1 MKIKNVI
8 GKKYGKLTILDDIKN
23 KDKRQRILIC
33 ICDCGNKCTVSKEKV
48 LRGHTKSCGCL
59 QKETR
64 KQWGVSNKK
73 EYGEENFIGGVKMDN
88 NTIMLIVGF
97 IGSMIPIFTVIVK
110 LNSTITK
117 LNLTIQVLNKQMENS
132 QKDRTEIHT
141 QLNNHET
148 RISILENERRE
159 R

>member
-1 MKIKNVI
+1 
-8 GKKYGKLTILDDIKN
+8 
-23 KDKRQRILIC
+23 
-33 ICDCGNKCTVSKEKV
+33 
-48 LRGHTKSCGCL
+48 
-59 QKETR
+59 
-64 KQWGVSNKK
+64 
-73 EYGEENFIGGVKMDN
+73 MDN

-148 RISILENERRE
+148 RISILESERKWKRMKEKFAKLIDVKSIVTLLMTIALVVLMFVNVDINKELLWSSNHIFFYKKE
-159 R
+159 RK

>member
-8 GKKYGKLTILDDIKN
+8 GKKY
-23 KDKRQRILIC
+23 
-33 ICDCGNKCTVSKEKV
+33 VEK
-48 LRGHTKSCGCL
+48 
-59 QKETR
+59 
-64 KQWGVSNKK
+64 
-73 EYGEENFIGGVKMDN
+73 NFIGGVKMDN

-148 RISILENERRE
+148 RISILEMKGSEKHE
-159 R
+159 Q

>member
-1 MKIKNVI
+1 MKNSVI
-8 GKKYGKLTILDDIKN
+8 LNLEIG
-23 KDKRQRILIC
+23 
-33 ICDCGNKCTVSKEKV
+33 
-48 LRGHTKSCGCL
+48 
-59 QKETR
+59 
-64 KQWGVSNKK
+64 
-73 EYGEENFIGGVKMDN
+73 GGVKMDN

-117 LNLTIQVLNKQMENS
+117 LNLTIQVLNKQMETS

>member
-1 MKIKNVI
+1 MNAKNNFKNNDEYRLLFILNLEI
-8 GKKYGKLTILDDIKN
+8 G
-23 KDKRQRILIC
+23 
-33 ICDCGNKCTVSKEKV
+33 
-48 LRGHTKSCGCL
+48 
-59 QKETR
+59 
-64 KQWGVSNKK
+64 
-73 EYGEENFIGGVKMDN
+73 GGVKMDN

-117 LNLTIQVLNKQMENS
+117 LNLTIQVLNKQTENS

>member
-1 MKIKNVI
+1 MLYV
-8 GKKYGKLTILDDIKN
+8 
-23 KDKRQRILIC
+23 
-33 ICDCGNKCTVSKEKV
+33 EK
-48 LRGHTKSCGCL
+48 
-59 QKETR
+59 
-64 KQWGVSNKK
+64 
-73 EYGEENFIGGVKMDN
+73 NFIGGVKMDN

-148 RISILENERRE
+148 RISILEMKGSEKT
-159 R
+159 